1 MNKNPKKEKI
11 VNREDDSIINRED
24 DNGMIQIDAKISAA
38 TAEKKEKKDN
48 KKQKLTM
55 DDLKGKK
62 VDGDP
67 ELESDQPIDQVY

>member
-11 VNREDDSIINRED
+11 VNREDDSIINHED

-38 TAEKKEKKDN
+38 TDEKKGKKD